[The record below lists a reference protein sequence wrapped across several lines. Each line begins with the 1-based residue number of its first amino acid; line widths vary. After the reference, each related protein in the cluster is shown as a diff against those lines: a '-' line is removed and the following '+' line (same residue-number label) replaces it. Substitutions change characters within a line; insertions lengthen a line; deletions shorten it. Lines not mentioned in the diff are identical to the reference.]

1 MFRVLTCLGTQHD
14 WQLVVLA
21 AVVCFL
27 GSVAAV
33 GLFNRARALSG
44 RTRIG
49 WLLTASFATGTGI
62 WATHFI
68 AMLAF
73 DFGFPATFDIT
84 LTIVSL
90 LVAIVVTGLGLSVAI
105 YGQTRWSPAAGGVL
119 VGGGIACMHYL
130 GVVAVLTTGGI
141 IWAPDLVVASILLGI
156 VFGVAALHVMT
167 RGRSTRIK
175 LTGAGLLSLAIVS
188 HHFTAMAAAGV
199 IPGYAYEMDP
209 NALGPISLATI
220 VALVA
225 AAVLGM
231 SMIGAWSDQYSR
243 EKVSERN
250 RWLDAAVN
258 NMIQGLCL
266 FDKENRLMVWNERYL
281 TMYKLEPHK
290 VWRGCTIRDLLDAR
304 IGTGTFPLDATHYD
318 TELRRSLAEGRT
330 YDRNIELADGRIIHV
345 INQPT
350 QGGGWVATHED
361 ITERKRAENELE
373 NTRAFLNTIIE
384 NVPSPIIVKSVP
396 ERRFV
401 LVNRA
406 AETYLGIKRET
417 MLGKAA
423 KDFMPDGTTD
433 MIDLHDQ
440 RMIDSGKP
448 EFFDEHAITTPGNGT
463 RIATATRLPLFGP
476 DGKPQYLVSV
486 IDDVTDRK
494 RSEQR
499 IAHMTS
505 HDTLTD
511 LPNRTA
517 FNSCIDSTV
526 ELAATS
532 GDSFA
537 VLNIDLDHFK
547 TINDVFGHMVG
558 DELLREA
565 ARRMEMACQGAFLAR
580 IGGDEF
586 VVVTPTGQQPAGAE
600 ALAARLTAAFSS
612 DLEVED
618 QHVRIGLTIGVAVY
632 PQDGADTTT
641 LLANADAALFR
652 AKAEARGTVR
662 FFEVAMDNQL
672 REKRALHEDL
682 RLAIQRDELEVYY
695 QPQAH
700 IDGSITG
707 FEALVRWHHPRH
719 GMVPPSTFIPLAE
732 ENGSIVAL
740 GEWVLRTACREAA
753 SWPRPLSIAVNLSPV
768 QFQHGDLPSLVHE
781 VLIDTGLAPKRLEL
795 EITEGVLIGDF
806 TRAVGIL
813 RRLKNLGVRTAMD
826 DFGTGYSS
834 LSYLQSFPFDKIKID
849 QAFIANISHSQQAAT
864 IIRAV
869 IALGRGLG
877 VPVLAEGVETVEQA
891 KFLTAE
897 GCDEIQGYY
906 IGRPL
911 RIADYAE
918 MVGRIPSKPKL
929 KVVSKAS

>member
-1 MFRVLTCLGTQHD
+1 MFRVLNCLGTQHD
-14 WQLVVLA
+14 WRLVMLA

-27 GSVAAV
+27 VSVAAAS
-33 GLFNRARALSG
+33 LFNRARALSG
-44 RTRIG
+44 RARAG

-73 DFGFPATFDIT
+73 DFGFPVAFDIG
-84 LTIVSL
+84 LTVTSL
-90 LVAIVVTGLGLSVAI
+90 LVAVVVTGLGLSVAL
-105 YGQTRWSPAAGGVL
+105 YGRPRWSPAVGGVI
-119 VGGGIACMHYL
+119 VGGGIVCMHYL
-130 GVVAVLTTGGI
+130 GIAAVLTSGAI
-141 IWAPDLVVASILLGI
+141 VWDAELVVASIGLGI
-156 VFGVAALHVMT
+156 IFGAIALELMSRSDTMLRTLAASSV
-167 RGRSTRIK
+167 
-175 LTGAGLLSLAIVS
+175 LSLAIVA
-188 HHFTAMAAAGV
+188 HHFTGMGAAGI
-199 IPGYAYEMDP
+199 IPGFVHDVDP
-209 NALGPISLATI
+209 AALAPGSLATVI
-220 VALVA
+220 
-225 AAVLGM
+225 AAVTIAVL
-231 SMIGAWSDQYSR
+231 SVCAIGAWSDQHSR
-243 EKVSERN
+243 EKISERN

-266 FDKENRLMVWNERYL
+266 FDEENRLMVWNERYR
-281 TMYKLEPHK
+281 TMYKLAPHQI
-290 VWRGCTIRDLLDAR
+290 WRGCTIRDLLDAR
-304 IGTGTFPLDATHYD
+304 IAAGTFPLDAAHYD
-318 TELRRSLAEGRT
+318 TELRRSLAEGKSLSL
-330 YDRNIELADGRIIHV
+330 NIELADGRIVHV

-350 QGGGWVATHED
+350 QGGSWVATHED
-361 ITERKRAENELE
+361 ITESKRAENDLE
-373 NTRAFLNTIIE
+373 NTRTFLNTIIE
-384 NVPSPIIVKSVP
+384 NVPSPIMVKALP
-396 ERRFV
+396 DRRYV

-406 AETYLGIKRET
+406 AETYLGIKREAV
-417 MLGKAA
+417 LGKVAQ
-423 KDFMPDGTTD
+423 DFMPNGAT
-433 MIDLHDQ
+433 IDSHDQ
-440 RMIDSGKP
+440 RAIDSGQP
-448 EFFDEHAITTPGNGT
+448 VFFDEHAVSTPGSGT
-463 RIATATRLPLFGP
+463 RIVTATRLPLFGP

-486 IDDVTDRK
+486 VDDITDRK

-517 FNSCIDSTV
+517 FNACIASTV

-532 GDSFA
+532 GDCFA
-537 VLNIDLDHFK
+537 VLNIDFDHFK
-547 TINDVFGHMVG
+547 TINDVFGHTVG
-558 DELLREA
+558 DEVLREA
-565 ARRMEMACQGAFLAR
+565 ARRMEVACQGAFLAR
-580 IGGDEF
+580 TGGDEF
-586 VVVTPTGQQPAGAE
+586 VVVTPAGQQPAGAE
-600 ALAARLTAAFSS
+600 ALAARLAAALNK
-612 DLEVED
+612 DIEI
-618 QHVRIGLTIGVAVY
+618 QGQQVRIGLTIGIAIY

-682 RLAIQRDELEVYY
+682 RMAIQRDELEVYY

-707 FEALVRWHHPRH
+707 FEALLRWHHPRH

-732 ENGSIVAL
+732 ENGSIEAL

-753 SWPRPLSIAVNLSPV
+753 SWPRPLSIAINLSPV
-768 QFQHGDLPSLVHE
+768 QFQHGDLPNLVHE

-806 TRAVGIL
+806 TRAVAIL
-813 RRLKNLGVRTAMD
+813 RRLKNLGLRTAMD

-849 QAFIANISHSQQAAT
+849 RAFIANINHSQQSAT

-877 VPVLAEGVETVEQA
+877 VPVLAEGVETAEQA
-891 KFLTAE
+891 KFLATE

-906 IGRPL
+906 IGRPQ
-911 RIADYAE
+911 RITDYAE
-918 MVGRIPSKPKL
+918 MVGRIPNKPQL
-929 KVVSKAS
+929 KVVGKTG